1 MKQVHWRSNFATI
14 VRAGSGAGF
23 MAFQKAFDSR
33 EYEHRVGRVKQAMRE
48 AGLDLII
55 CQDPANMCYLS
66 GFDGWSFY
74 TPQCLLVQVDEA
86 APIWFGRAQDA
97 KSAHITTDLPAENIL
112 SFSEPLV
119 HHPNQHPFD
128 ELCELI
134 RDRGWGDATIGV
146 ELDAHYYTARAHRH
160 IVDGLPGARIVDN
173 RELVNWV
180 RLVKSGAEVDYM
192 REAGEICTRVMERA
206 IELMRPGVPQ
216 NEIIA
221 EVYATQVR
229 GLPGKFGDY
238 TSLCPL
244 IQVGEGTS
252 TPHLTWSDEP
262 LPDDSLVVMEIGAAR
277 RHYHAP
283 LTRTM
288 HLGQPPAEIERLAA
302 VIVEGVDA
310 ALAKAVPGETCESV
324 EAVWQQLLNANGYRK
339 ESRVGYSIGLNFP
352 PDWGERTAS
361 LRPGDATE
369 LEAGMCF
376 HFQSGVWLENFGAA
390 VSEPFVVTTSGGER
404 LCDVHRGLI
413 VID

>member
-1 MKQVHWRSNFATI
+1 VAY
-14 VRAGSGAGF
+14 
-23 MAFQKAFDSR
+23 QKAFEKP
-33 EYEHRVGRVKQAMRE
+33 EYDERVARVKTHMRL
-48 AGLDLII
+48 AGFDLII

-74 TPQCLLVQVDEA
+74 TPQCLLVHVDEDM
-86 APIWFGRAQDA
+86 PVWFGRAQDA
-97 KSAHITTDLPAENIL
+97 KSAQITTDLPAENII
-112 SFSEPLV
+112 SFSESLV
-119 HHPNQHPFD
+119 HHPVRHPYD

-134 RDRGWGDATIGV
+134 IARGWSGASIGV

-160 IVDGLPGARIVDN
+160 LVDGLANARITDN
-173 RELVNWV
+173 SELVNWV
-180 RLVKSGAEVDYM
+180 RLIKSEAEVAYM
-192 REAGEICTRVMERA
+192 REAGQICTTVMNRA
-206 IELMRPGVPQ
+206 VELVKPEIPQ
-216 NEIIA
+216 NQVIA
-221 EVYATQVR
+221 AVYEKQVL
-229 GLPGKFGDY
+229 GLEGKFGDY

-262 LPDDSLVVMEIGAAR
+262 LPHDGLVVMEIGAAR

-288 HLGQPPAEIERLAA
+288 HLGKPPREVVKLTS

-310 ALAKAVPGETCESV
+310 ALEIAKPGVSCEQV
-324 EAVWQQLLNANGYRK
+324 EAVWQKVLRKNGYQK

-361 LRPGDATE
+361 LRPGDSTE
-369 LEAGMCF
+369 LAVGMCF
-376 HFQSGVWLENFGAA
+376 HFQSGVWLEKFGAA
-390 VSEPFVVTTSGGER
+390 VSEPFVVTEAGGER
-404 LCDVHRGLI
+404 LCDVYRGLI

>member
-1 MKQVHWRSNFATI
+1 MAYQKSFEIAEYENRVTR
-14 VRAGSGAGF
+14 VRARMAEAGF
-23 MAFQKAFDSR
+23 
-33 EYEHRVGRVKQAMRE
+33 E
-48 AGLDLII
+48 LII

-74 TPQCLLVQVDEA
+74 TPQCLLVHVDEP

-97 KSAHITTDLPAENIL
+97 KSAHITTDLPTENIV

-119 HHPNQHPFD
+119 HHPSRHPYD
-128 ELCELI
+128 ELCQLI
-134 RDRGWGDATIGV
+134 QDRGWGEAVIGV

-160 IVDGLPGARIVDN
+160 LVDGLPAARIGDN

-180 RLVKSGAEVDYM
+180 RLIKSDAEVNYM
-192 REAGEICTRVMERA
+192 REAGQICSRTMNRV
-206 IELMRPGVPQ
+206 IEMLRPGIPQ

-221 EVYATQVR
+221 AVYQGQVL
-229 GLPGKFGDY
+229 GLEGKFGDY

-262 LPDDSLVVMEIGAAR
+262 LPDNELVVMEIGAAR

-288 HLGQPPAEIERLAA
+288 HLGKPPAEVERLAC
-302 VIVEGVDA
+302 VIIEGVDA
-310 ALAKAVPGETCESV
+310 ALEIARPGVSCEAV
-324 EAVWQQLLNANGYRK
+324 EAVWQKLLNKNGYQK

-361 LRPGDATE
+361 LRPGDETE
-369 LEAGMCF
+369 LQSGMCF

-390 VSEPFVVTTSGGER
+390 VSEPFVVTEQGGER
-404 LCDVHRGLI
+404 LCDVQRSLI
-413 VID
+413 IID